1 MQSNQI
7 WYGGYKKTI
16 SAIPVF
22 DYFVWYN
29 YSILKEKYAGIRFF
43 FLARNFLIICQYFGK

>member
-43 FLARNFLIICQYFGK
+43 SLREIS